1 MKSDI
6 NINLELRSEI
16 LDIALTLE
24 HVVNELILGLLVI
37 DKPNKKAM
45 SNKSGSL
52 SIKNKIDLLFD
63 LEVLNSDEHEI
74 FLLLIEFR
82 NQFLHNIQCS
92 SFENAVK
99 LLGSDKEK
107 RLLKFD
113 DAKDSLDREFKY
125 RNAFRNLNIK
135 CLNII
140 CKKIEDRRNQI

>member
-1 MKSDI
+1 
-6 NINLELRSEI
+6 
-16 LDIALTLE
+16 
-24 HVVNELILGLLVI
+24 
-37 DKPNKKAM
+37 
-45 SNKSGSL
+45 
-52 SIKNKIDLLFD
+52 LLFD

>member
-113 DAKDSLDREFKY
+113 DAKDS
-125 RNAFRNLNIK
+125 
-135 CLNII
+135 
-140 CKKIEDRRNQI
+140 